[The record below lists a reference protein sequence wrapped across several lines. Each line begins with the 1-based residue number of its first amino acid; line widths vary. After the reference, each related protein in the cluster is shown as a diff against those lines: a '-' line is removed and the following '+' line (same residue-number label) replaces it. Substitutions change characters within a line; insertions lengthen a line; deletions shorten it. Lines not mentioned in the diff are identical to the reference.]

1 MGWLGALN
9 DLYSWDVIAE
19 SALNGLYSPGKVAL
33 SSYRSVAHRVAEE
46 IRVAPDPVRS
56 NN

>member
-33 SSYRSVAHRVAEE
+33 SSYRSVAYRVAEE
-46 IRVAPDPVRS
+46 IRVAPIPAPIPV
-56 NN
+56 